1 MPQVGMAGS
10 GPEDDRRQRSLRGGM
25 SGFLPNGGVA
35 RKNRSTGAMP
45 FSGGAANQRFAA
57 AGKAVR
63 ERIAGR
69 RWRRE

>member
-1 MPQVGMAGS
+1 
-10 GPEDDRRQRSLRGGM
+10 M

-35 RKNRSTGAMP
+35 RKNRSTDAMP